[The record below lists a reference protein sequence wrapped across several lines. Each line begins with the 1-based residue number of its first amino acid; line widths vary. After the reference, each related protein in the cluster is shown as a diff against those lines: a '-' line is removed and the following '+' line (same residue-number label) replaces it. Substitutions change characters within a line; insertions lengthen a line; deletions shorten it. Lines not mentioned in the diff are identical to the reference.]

1 MVTVSNW
8 CQHILVSRVR
18 PTSLVANAVRQL
30 HSSWS
35 APSCPC
41 SVCWV
46 LCCVNFQV
54 TVMAGTSAG
63 LHTVYQQ
70 GLSLVPMFS
79 LFLFFSFSPFLF
91 FPTLPSA
98 WLGHPTHSFRLHS
111 QPTPLRHKNQSPR
124 GCHAL
129 IISPFAFPRVSL
141 QSRTM
146 VCERFLHVALLS

>member
-1 MVTVSNW
+1 MWSQYQIGVNTSSCLASVSS
-8 CQHILVSRVR
+8 IPLGLLPLV
-18 PTSLVANAVRQL
+18 LAA
-30 HSSWS
+30 
-35 APSCPC
+35 
-41 SVCWV
+41 
-46 LCCVNFQV
+46 
-54 TVMAGTSAG
+54 SAG
-63 LHTVYQQ
+63 SFAVLISRSLLWRERQQDSSTIYQQ

-98 WLGHPTHSFRLHS
+98 WLGHPTQSFRLHS

>member
-63 LHTVYQQ
+63 LQHCISAGTFLGAHV
-70 GLSLVPMFS
+70 LPFP
-79 LFLFFSFSPFLF
+79 FLFFLF

-98 WLGHPTHSFRLHS
+98 WLGHPKHSFRLHS

-141 QSRTM
+141 QSRIM